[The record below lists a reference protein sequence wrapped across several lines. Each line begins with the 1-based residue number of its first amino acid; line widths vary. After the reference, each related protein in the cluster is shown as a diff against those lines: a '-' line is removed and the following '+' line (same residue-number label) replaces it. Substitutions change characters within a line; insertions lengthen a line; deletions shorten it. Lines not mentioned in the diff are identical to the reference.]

1 MTTSTHAPLRIG
13 VIGAGWPGERHAEGY
28 LATGEAEIVAVSD
41 LEEVRREIF
50 AKTYHVP
57 RTYADYHDLLA
68 DPDVEAVS
76 GALPNFLHAP
86 ATIAALNNQLLQ
98 AKTARDDLAAENAA
112 LRTAVAK
119 AESERQSV
127 VNKIAELGETTRTQ
141 AEIIKNYREENSSLR
156 NNDLNLR
163 TRQAELDDRINDLES
178 QREVLEQ
185 NYRAL
190 QEQIA
195 EAKRAQEQLL
205 SGGGSGAAGAL
216 APIPNIKG
224 RVEAVQYDDVLKKTI
239 VKINVGANDRVGKNM
254 AFYITRGSTF
264 IGRVQV
270 THDPDLK
277 FSVGELVLL
286 NPGQEVRVGDQISS
300 HL

>member
-1 MTTSTHAPLRIG
+1 VHVLTKTLVVLAAVLSVALSALVIAYAVNTDRIAADYANALRR
-13 VIGAGWPGERHAEGY
+13 VTVAEANLSAS
-28 LATGEAEIVAVSD
+28 LAA
-41 LEEVRREIF
+41 
-50 AKTYHVP
+50 AKT
-57 RTYADYHDLLA
+57 TETQL
-68 DPDVEAVS
+68 
-76 GALPNFLHAP
+76 N